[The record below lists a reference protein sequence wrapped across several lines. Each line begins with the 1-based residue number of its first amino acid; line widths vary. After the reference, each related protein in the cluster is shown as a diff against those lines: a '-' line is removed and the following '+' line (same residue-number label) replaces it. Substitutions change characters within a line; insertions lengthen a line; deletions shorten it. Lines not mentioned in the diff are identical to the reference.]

1 MENFRTKAIAEMTKN
16 ERDYLRN
23 ELNEVDKKDIREQL
37 ELIKEQSEK
46 QKARIDIIEKEHEK
60 TQTELESLKKNTN
73 IICSPFHSKRKRNF
87 NKLCKSRVWSLFNN
101 DIDSCEYVLFSSFL
115 FKKIYGDIATKF
127 DLDTWHDLS
136 MENYEQENSMY
147 SQAKEFASYWTPSGW
162 YIRHCI
168 DGLIE
173 KRDNGVLSS
182 EKCRALTQYLKFTN
196 NGEINPF
203 AA

>member
-1 MENFRTKAIAEMTKN
+1 MENLITVEYENTNIDEILANSQNGVIEALKIINNQNKK
-16 ERDYLRN
+16 RD
-23 ELNEVDKKDIREQL
+23 EKIKIMEQ
-37 ELIKEQSEK
+37 EQ
-46 QKARIDIIEKEHEK
+46 EK
-60 TQTELESLKKNTN
+60 TQTEVESLKKNTN
-73 IICSPFHSKRKRNF
+73 VICSPFHSKRKRNF

-101 DIDSCEYVLFSSFL
+101 DTDSCEYVLFSSFL

-136 MENYEQENSMY
+136 MENYENENSIY
-147 SQAKEFASYWTPSGW
+147 SQAKEFASYWTPSGL

-168 DGLIE
+168 DSLIE

-182 EKCRALTQYLKFTN
+182 EKCRALTQYLKVTN

>member
-37 ELIKEQSEK
+37 ELIREQSEK
-46 QKARIDIIEKEHEK
+46 QEARIDIIEKQHEK
-60 TQTELESLKKNTN
+60 TQTEVESLKKNTN
-73 IICSPFHSKRKRNF
+73 VICSPFHSKRKRNF

-101 DIDSCEYVLFSSFL
+101 DINSCEYVLFSSFL

-136 MENYEQENSMY
+136 MENYENENSIY
-147 SQAKEFASYWTPSGW
+147 SQAKEFASYWTPSGL

-168 DGLIE
+168 DSLIE

-182 EKCRALTQYLKFTN
+182 EKCRALTQYLKVTN

>member
-23 ELNEVDKKDIREQL
+23 ELNEVDKKDINEQL

-60 TQTELESLKKNTN
+60 TQTEVESLKKNTN
-73 IICSPFHSKRKRNF
+73 VICSPFHSKRKRNF

-127 DLDTWHDLS
+127 DLDSWHDLS

-147 SQAKEFASYWTPSGW
+147 SQAKEFASYWTPSRW

-168 DGLIE
+168 DSLIE

-182 EKCRALTQYLKFTN
+182 EKCRALTQYLKSTN